1 MFVLTEQIK
10 SEWLAPPPIRE
21 LNKER
26 GAAGGEPLLAPSLSS
41 TSLEDVR

>member
-10 SEWLAPPPIRE
+10 SEWLAPPPPIRE

-26 GAAGGEPLLAPSLSS
+26 GAAAGSPSLLLPCLP
-41 TSLEDVR
+41 LEDVR